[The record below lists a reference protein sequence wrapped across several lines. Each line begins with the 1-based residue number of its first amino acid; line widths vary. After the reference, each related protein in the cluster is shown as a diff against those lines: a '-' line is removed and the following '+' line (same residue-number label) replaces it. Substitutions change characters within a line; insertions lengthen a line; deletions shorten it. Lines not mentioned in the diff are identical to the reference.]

1 MLPATLALVVV
12 VQGVVAQCGQEG
24 QVPAPCL
31 PRLTSLALDPASW
44 PGHRLLAPRQLEVAR
59 CAGSCPHPQHS
70 CRPAQLRR
78 LQLRALLARVAVNH
92 TGVADTE
99 CAHVEVEEHVTCECG
114 CPVSPDTCT
123 SEQTFLPFECRCA
136 CTNHS
141 ARDAC
146 LARGWRWGRDTCRC
160 ECPGE
165 HLSCPT
171 GHVYDYLATCSCV
184 PSHAAAGVELWA
196 GLGLAAALLLVTL
209 VAASHWADWERR
221 RGHLHKQS
229 SNNNDKH

>member
-92 TGVADTE
+92 TGVADT
-99 CAHVEVEEHVTCECG
+99 
-114 CPVSPDTCT
+114 D
-123 SEQTFLPFECRCA
+123 
-136 CTNHS
+136 
-141 ARDAC
+141 
-146 LARGWRWGRDTCRC
+146 WRWRSTPRV
-160 ECPGE
+160 
-165 HLSCPT
+165 S
-171 GHVYDYLATCSCV
+171 
-184 PSHAAAGVELWA
+184 AAAPCLLTPAPWSRSAYPLSA
-196 GLGLAAALLLVTL
+196 GARVPTT
-209 VAASHWADWERR
+209 V
-221 RGHLHKQS
+221 RGTPVWRYIV
-229 SNNNDKH
+229 